1 MSFQQYLYSTPAS
14 VAGYFRYCA
23 VAVILLFS
31 QAGKAQDTTSVGGLM
46 ATARTAAIDAKNY
59 DRAVLLGKK
68 ALLLAP
74 GNTEILVFVGRT
86 YSWAGN
92 IDSSGHYLRMAIA
105 ADSLLEDAHIAYSD
119 LLYWNKKNEEALA
132 VCERGLR
139 LLPNS
144 QPLHLRK
151 AKVLMAMGN
160 YKTALHVTDTL
171 LRADKHNTE
180 VRALN
185 TTLKDLYYKNR
196 VTLKF
201 DYATFDKQFPDPWLF
216 YSIEYNRITKL
227 GAIVARVNQ
236 VERFRQQ
243 GQQYEID
250 LYPKISKTF
259 YLYLNAGY
267 ADQVAILPR
276 WRSGVSLFANL
287 PHAFEA
293 EAGIRHLQ
301 FTNDVFFYTGY
312 VGKYYKN
319 FLFSS
324 RVFVTPSTTGYAR
337 SAGIAIRYYT
347 GGADDF
353 ISLNT
358 MAGVSPDDRRYNL
371 QINTDNKLQSYL
383 GELTYRKSIRKINII
398 SCNVSLFRQEYRPG
412 IVGQQTQI
420 GIGYTRR
427 F

>member
-1 MSFQQYLYSTPAS
+1 MSFKQHLYLSPVS
-14 VAGYFRYCA
+14 VAWYLRYRA
-23 VAVILLFS
+23 VVALLLLS
-31 QAGKAQDTTSVGGLM
+31 LGSHAQDTTTIGGII
-46 ATARTAAIDAKNY
+46 ATARTAAIDAKDY
-59 DRAVLLGKK
+59 DNAVRLGKK
-68 ALLLAP
+68 ALSLTP

-86 YSWAGN
+86 YSWASN
-92 IDSSGHYLRMAIA
+92 FDSSGHYLRQAIA
-105 ADSLLEDAHIAYSD
+105 ADSMLEDAHIAYTD
-119 LLYWNKKNEEALA
+119 LHYWNKKNEEALA
-132 VCERGLR
+132 ICDRALY
-139 LLPNS
+139 LLPGS

-171 LRADKHNTE
+171 LKADKHNTE

-196 VTLKF
+196 VALKF

-216 YSIEYNRITKL
+216 YSLEYSRVTKMGTL
-227 GAIVARVNQ
+227 VARVNR
-236 VERFRQQ
+236 VERFQKK
-243 GQQYEID
+243 GQQFEID

-259 YLYLNAGY
+259 YMYLNAGY
-267 ADQVAILPR
+267 AEQTDILPK
-276 WRSGVSLFANL
+276 WRSGISLFANL

-301 FTNDVFFYTGY
+301 YTNDVFFYTGY

-324 RVFVTPSTTGYAR
+324 RVFLAPSANGYSR

-347 GGADDF
+347 GGADDY
-353 ISLNT
+353 INLNT

-371 QINTDNKLQSYL
+371 QINSDSKLQSYL
-383 GELTYRKSIRKINII
+383 GELTFRKSIRKINII
-398 SCNVSLFRQEYRPG
+398 SCNISLFLQEYRPG
-412 IVGQQTQI
+412 ITGQQTQL
-420 GIGYTRR
+420 GIGYIRR